1 MIPPVTLI
9 FQRRF
14 STPFSSPLENSKLCG
29 PFCFSHCLK
38 VISVFMTDG
47 ILLAVRRVT
56 LIPDSLR
63 ASLSCTAFFFS
74 ILEYFKAYVFSMQH
88 TQAVCIF
95 IFHFLRKYSLLMNFG
110 FKILKS
116 SINKYFWSPLKSVIL
131 VYHIYFSE
139 NNRTEKKC
147 FCS

>member
-1 MIPPVTLI
+1 MIPPLTLM

-47 ILLAVRRVT
+47 ILLAVRSVT

-63 ASLSCTAFFFS
+63 ASLSCTGFFFFFD
-74 ILEYFKAYVFSMQH
+74 LRVLLGL
-88 TQAVCIF
+88 CIF
-95 IFHFLRKYSLLMNFG
+95 HALSHSLSSEGLR
-110 FKILKS
+110 
-116 SINKYFWSPLKSVIL
+116 
-131 VYHIYFSE
+131 E
-139 NNRTEKKC
+139 
-147 FCS
+147 